1 MLNDYR
7 YIKIICIFLIVFL
20 YLESINIL
28 YLHNLQK
35 NNFNFENQEQN
46 YSDNLI
52 LAQPQKEKEELPLY
66 NSPFSS
72 QSIIYL
78 QEEVEQEHEETEQE
92 KEIYTLYASLT
103 DKEIELIE
111 LTVQHEVG
119 NFSKDYKKLIAAIIR
134 NRLESD
140 SFPNTISEVILAK
153 GQFSNGDYVGVNVD
167 IETQE
172 AVEEVFSMEESPH
185 LATYYY
191 NPELS
196 SYSSIYWFEYSGDIE
211 YLFSY
216 SEEDWGIVYTTRF
229 FI

>member
-1 MLNDYR
+1 MLNNYK

-20 YLESINIL
+20 CLESINIL

-35 NNFNFENQEQN
+35 NNSSFDKQEKTC
-46 YSDNLI
+46 SDNLI
-52 LAQPQKEKEELPLY
+52 LIQPQEEKEELSLY
-66 NSPFSS
+66 NSSFSS
-72 QSIIYL
+72 QNIVYL
-78 QEEVEQEHEETEQE
+78 QEEVEQEQKEE
-92 KEIYTLYASLT
+92 ICTLYTSLT
-103 DKEIELIE
+103 KEEIELIE

-140 SFPNTISEVILAK
+140 SFPNTISEVILAE

-216 SEEDWGIVYTTRF
+216 SEEDWGIIYTTRF

>member
-1 MLNDYR
+1 MLNNYK

-20 YLESINIL
+20 CLESINIL

-35 NNFNFENQEQN
+35 NNSSFDKQEKTC
-46 YSDNLI
+46 SDNLI
-52 LAQPQKEKEELPLY
+52 LIQPQEEKEELSLY
-66 NSPFSS
+66 NSSFSS
-72 QSIIYL
+72 QNIVYL
-78 QEEVEQEHEETEQE
+78 QEEVEQE
-92 KEIYTLYASLT
+92 KEICTLYTSLT
-103 DKEIELIE
+103 KEEIELIE

-153 GQFSNGDYVGVNVD
+153 GQFSNGDYAGVNVD

>member
-1 MLNDYR
+1 MLNNYK

-20 YLESINIL
+20 CLESINIL

-35 NNFNFENQEQN
+35 NNSSFDKQEKIC
-46 YSDNLI
+46 SDNLI
-52 LAQPQKEKEELPLY
+52 LIQPQEEKEELSLY
-66 NSPFSS
+66 NSSFSS
-72 QSIIYL
+72 QNIAYL
-78 QEEVEQEHEETEQE
+78 QEEVEQE
-92 KEIYTLYASLT
+92 KEICTLYTSLT
-103 DKEIELIE
+103 KEEIELIE

-140 SFPNTISEVILAK
+140 SFPNTISEVILAE

>member
-1 MLNDYR
+1 MLNDYK

-20 YLESINIL
+20 CLESINIL

-35 NNFNFENQEQN
+35 NNSSFDKQEKTC
-46 YSDNLI
+46 SDNLI
-52 LAQPQKEKEELPLY
+52 LIQPQEEKEELSLY
-66 NSPFSS
+66 NSSFSS
-72 QSIIYL
+72 QNIVYL
-78 QEEVEQEHEETEQE
+78 QEEVEQEQEE
-92 KEIYTLYASLT
+92 EICTLYTSLT
-103 DKEIELIE
+103 KEEIELIE

>member
-1 MLNDYR
+1 MLNNYK

-20 YLESINIL
+20 CLESINIL

-35 NNFNFENQEQN
+35 NNSSFDKQEKTC
-46 YSDNLI
+46 SDNLI
-52 LAQPQKEKEELPLY
+52 LIQPQEEKEELSLY
-66 NSPFSS
+66 NSSFSS
-72 QSIIYL
+72 QNIAYL
-78 QEEVEQEHEETEQE
+78 QEEVEQEE
-92 KEIYTLYASLT
+92 EIYTLYASLT
-103 DKEIELIE
+103 KEEIELIE

-140 SFPNTISEVILAK
+140 SFPNTISEVILAE

>member
-20 YLESINIL
+20 CLESINIL

-35 NNFNFENQEQN
+35 NNSSFDKQEKTC
-46 YSDNLI
+46 SDNLI
-52 LAQPQKEKEELPLY
+52 LIQPQEEKEELSLY
-66 NSPFSS
+66 NSSFSS
-72 QSIIYL
+72 QNIAYL
-78 QEEVEQEHEETEQE
+78 QEEVEQEEE
-92 KEIYTLYASLT
+92 ICTLYTSLT
-103 DKEIELIE
+103 KEEIELIE

>member
-1 MLNDYR
+1 MLNNYK

-20 YLESINIL
+20 CLESINIL

-35 NNFNFENQEQN
+35 NNSSFDKQEKIC
-46 YSDNLI
+46 SDNLI
-52 LAQPQKEKEELPLY
+52 LIQPQEEKEELY
-66 NSPFSS
+66 KDNSSFSS
-72 QSIIYL
+72 QNIVYL
-78 QEEVEQEHEETEQE
+78 QEEVEQEQKEE
-92 KEIYTLYASLT
+92 ICTLYTSLT
-103 DKEIELIE
+103 KEEIELIE

-140 SFPNTISEVILAK
+140 SFPNTISEVILAE

>member
-1 MLNDYR
+1 MLNNYK

-20 YLESINIL
+20 CLESINIL

-35 NNFNFENQEQN
+35 NNSSFDKQEKTC
-46 YSDNLI
+46 SDNLI
-52 LAQPQKEKEELPLY
+52 LIQPQKEKEELSLY
-66 NSPFSS
+66 NSSFSS
-72 QSIIYL
+72 QNIVYL
-78 QEEVEQEHEETEQE
+78 QEEVEQEEEMC
-92 KEIYTLYASLT
+92 TLYTSLT
-103 DKEIELIE
+103 QEEIELIE

-140 SFPNTISEVILAK
+140 SFPNTISEVILAE

-216 SEEDWGIVYTTRF
+216 SEEDWGIIYTTRF

>member
-1 MLNDYR
+1 MLNNYK

-20 YLESINIL
+20 CLESINIL

-35 NNFNFENQEQN
+35 NNSSFDKQEKIC
-46 YSDNLI
+46 SDNLI
-52 LAQPQKEKEELPLY
+52 LIQPQEKKEELY
-66 NSPFSS
+66 KDNSSFSS
-72 QSIIYL
+72 QNIVYL
-78 QEEVEQEHEETEQE
+78 QEEVEQEEE
-92 KEIYTLYASLT
+92 ICTLYTSLT
-103 DKEIELIE
+103 KEEIELIE

-140 SFPNTISEVILAK
+140 SFPNTISEVILAE

-216 SEEDWGIVYTTRF
+216 SEEDWGIIYTTRF

>member
-1 MLNDYR
+1 MLNNYK

-20 YLESINIL
+20 CLESINIL

-35 NNFNFENQEQN
+35 NNSSFDKQEKTC
-46 YSDNLI
+46 SDNLI
-52 LAQPQKEKEELPLY
+52 LIQPQEEKKELSLY
-66 NSPFSS
+66 NSSFSS
-72 QSIIYL
+72 QNIVYL
-78 QEEVEQEHEETEQE
+78 QEEVEQEE
-92 KEIYTLYASLT
+92 EIYTLYASLT
-103 DKEIELIE
+103 KEEIELIE

>member
-1 MLNDYR
+1 MLNDYK

-20 YLESINIL
+20 CLESINLL

-35 NNFNFENQEQN
+35 NNSSFDKQEKT

-52 LAQPQKEKEELPLY
+52 LIQPQEEKEELSLY
-66 NSPFSS
+66 NSSFSS
-72 QSIIYL
+72 QNIVYL
-78 QEEVEQEHEETEQE
+78 QEKVEQEQEE
-92 KEIYTLYASLT
+92 EICTLYTSLT
-103 DKEIELIE
+103 KEEIELIE

-196 SYSSIYWFEYSGDIE
+196 SYSSIYWFEHSGDIE

>member
-1 MLNDYR
+1 MLNNYK

-20 YLESINIL
+20 CLESINIL

-35 NNFNFENQEQN
+35 NNSSFDKQEKTC
-46 YSDNLI
+46 SDNLI
-52 LAQPQKEKEELPLY
+52 LIQPQEEKEELY
-66 NSPFSS
+66 KDNSSFSS
-72 QSIIYL
+72 QNIVYL
-78 QEEVEQEHEETEQE
+78 QEKVEQEQEE
-92 KEIYTLYASLT
+92 EICTLYTSLT
-103 DKEIELIE
+103 KEEIELIE

>member
-1 MLNDYR
+1 MLNNYK

-20 YLESINIL
+20 CLESINIL

-35 NNFNFENQEQN
+35 NNSSFDKQEKTC
-46 YSDNLI
+46 SDNLI
-52 LAQPQKEKEELPLY
+52 LIQPQEEKEELSLY
-66 NSPFSS
+66 NSSFSS
-72 QSIIYL
+72 QNIVYL
-78 QEEVEQEHEETEQE
+78 QEEVEQEQEE
-92 KEIYTLYASLT
+92 EICTLYTSLT
-103 DKEIELIE
+103 KEEIELIE

-140 SFPNTISEVILAK
+140 NFPNTISEVILAE

>member
-1 MLNDYR
+1 MLNNYK

-20 YLESINIL
+20 CLESINIL

-35 NNFNFENQEQN
+35 NNSSFDKQEKTC
-46 YSDNLI
+46 SDNLI
-52 LAQPQKEKEELPLY
+52 LIQPQEEKEELSLY
-66 NSPFSS
+66 NSSFSS
-72 QSIIYL
+72 QNIVYL
-78 QEEVEQEHEETEQE
+78 QEEVEQEQEE
-92 KEIYTLYASLT
+92 EICTLYTSLT
-103 DKEIELIE
+103 KEEIELIE

-140 SFPNTISEVILAK
+140 SFPNTISEVILAN

>member
-1 MLNDYR
+1 MLNNYK

-20 YLESINIL
+20 CLESINIL

-35 NNFNFENQEQN
+35 NNSSFDKQEKTC
-46 YSDNLI
+46 SDNLI
-52 LAQPQKEKEELPLY
+52 LIQPQEEKEELSLY
-66 NSPFSS
+66 NSSFSS
-72 QSIIYL
+72 QNIAYL
-78 QEEVEQEHEETEQE
+78 QEEVEQEEEMC
-92 KEIYTLYASLT
+92 TLYTSLT
-103 DKEIELIE
+103 KEEIELIE

>member
-1 MLNDYR
+1 MLNNYK

-20 YLESINIL
+20 CLESINIL

-35 NNFNFENQEQN
+35 NNSSFDKQEKTC
-46 YSDNLI
+46 SDNLI
-52 LAQPQKEKEELPLY
+52 LIQPQEEKEELSLY
-66 NSPFSS
+66 NSSFSS
-72 QSIIYL
+72 QNIVYL
-78 QEEVEQEHEETEQE
+78 QEEVEQEE
-92 KEIYTLYASLT
+92 EIYTLYASLT
-103 DKEIELIE
+103 KEEIELIE

>member
-1 MLNDYR
+1 MLNDYK

-20 YLESINIL
+20 CLESINIL

-35 NNFNFENQEQN
+35 NNSSFDKQEKTC
-46 YSDNLI
+46 SDNLI
-52 LAQPQKEKEELPLY
+52 LIQPQEEEKEELSLC
-66 NSPFSS
+66 NSSFSS
-72 QSIIYL
+72 QNIVYL
-78 QEEVEQEHEETEQE
+78 QEEVEQEEE
-92 KEIYTLYASLT
+92 ICTLYTSLT
-103 DKEIELIE
+103 KEEIELIE

-140 SFPNTISEVILAK
+140 SFPNTISEVILAE

>member
-1 MLNDYR
+1 MLNNYK
-7 YIKIICIFLIVFL
+7 YIKIICIFLIIFL
-20 YLESINIL
+20 CLESINIL

-35 NNFNFENQEQN
+35 NNSSFDKQEKTC
-46 YSDNLI
+46 SDNLI
-52 LAQPQKEKEELPLY
+52 LIQPQEEKEELSLY
-66 NSPFSS
+66 NSSFSS
-72 QSIIYL
+72 QNIVYL
-78 QEEVEQEHEETEQE
+78 QEEVEQEQEE
-92 KEIYTLYASLT
+92 EICTLYTSLT
-103 DKEIELIE
+103 KEEIELIE

-140 SFPNTISEVILAK
+140 SFPNTISEVILAE

>member
-1 MLNDYR
+1 MRLF
-7 YIKIICIFLIVFL
+7 FLFQ
-20 YLESINIL
+20 S
-28 YLHNLQK
+28 
-35 NNFNFENQEQN
+35 
-46 YSDNLI
+46 
-52 LAQPQKEKEELPLY
+52 
-66 NSPFSS
+66 FSS
-72 QSIIYL
+72 QNIVYF
-78 QEEVEQEHEETEQE
+78 QEEVEQE
-92 KEIYTLYASLT
+92 KEICTLYTSLT
-103 DKEIELIE
+103 KEEIELIE

-153 GQFSNGDYVGVNVD
+153 GQFSNGDYAGVNVD

-185 LATYYY
+185 PATYYY

-216 SEEDWGIVYTTRF
+216 SEEDWGIIYTTRF

>member
-1 MLNDYR
+1 MLNDYK
-7 YIKIICIFLIVFL
+7 YIKIICIFLIIL
-20 YLESINIL
+20 LCLESINIL
-28 YLHNLQK
+28 CLHNLQQNK
-35 NNFNFENQEQN
+35 SNFENQEQN
-46 YSDNLI
+46 YSDSFTLV
-52 LAQPQKEKEELPLY
+52 QTQEEKEELPLY
-66 NSPFSS
+66 NSSFSS
-72 QSIIYL
+72 QSVIYL
-78 QEEVEQEHEETEQE
+78 QEEVEQE
-92 KEIYTLYASLT
+92 KEICILYASLT
-103 DKEIELIE
+103 KEEIELIE

-140 SFPNTISEVILAK
+140 SFPNTISEVILAE

-191 NPELS
+191 NPALS

>member
-1 MLNDYR
+1 MLNNYK

-20 YLESINIL
+20 CLESINIL

-35 NNFNFENQEQN
+35 NNSSFDKQEKIC
-46 YSDNLI
+46 SDNLI
-52 LAQPQKEKEELPLY
+52 LIQPQEEKEELSLY
-66 NSPFSS
+66 NSSFSS
-72 QSIIYL
+72 QNIAYL
-78 QEEVEQEHEETEQE
+78 QEEVEQEQKEE
-92 KEIYTLYASLT
+92 ICTLYTSLT
-103 DKEIELIE
+103 KEEIELIE

-140 SFPNTISEVILAK
+140 SFPNTISEVILAE

>member
-1 MLNDYR
+1 MLNNYK

-20 YLESINIL
+20 CLESINIL

-35 NNFNFENQEQN
+35 NNSSFDKQEKTC
-46 YSDNLI
+46 SDNLI
-52 LAQPQKEKEELPLY
+52 LIQPQEEKEELSLY
-66 NSPFSS
+66 NSSFSS
-72 QSIIYL
+72 QNIVYL
-78 QEEVEQEHEETEQE
+78 QEEVEQE
-92 KEIYTLYASLT
+92 KEICTLYTSLT
-103 DKEIELIE
+103 KEEIELIE

-140 SFPNTISEVILAK
+140 SFPNTISEVILAN

>member
-1 MLNDYR
+1 MLNNYK

-20 YLESINIL
+20 CLESINIL

-35 NNFNFENQEQN
+35 NNSSFDKQEKTC
-46 YSDNLI
+46 SDNLI
-52 LAQPQKEKEELPLY
+52 LIQPQEEKEELSLY
-66 NSPFSS
+66 NSSFSS
-72 QSIIYL
+72 QNIVYL
-78 QEEVEQEHEETEQE
+78 QEKVEQEQEE
-92 KEIYTLYASLT
+92 EICTLYTSLT
-103 DKEIELIE
+103 KEEIELIE

-153 GQFSNGDYVGVNVD
+153 GQFSNGDYIGVNVD

>member
-1 MLNDYR
+1 MLNNYK

-20 YLESINIL
+20 CLESINIL

-35 NNFNFENQEQN
+35 NNSSFDKQEKTC
-46 YSDNLI
+46 SDNLI
-52 LAQPQKEKEELPLY
+52 LIQPQEEKEELSLY
-66 NSPFSS
+66 NSSFSS
-72 QSIIYL
+72 QNIVYL
-78 QEEVEQEHEETEQE
+78 QEEVEQEEEMC
-92 KEIYTLYASLT
+92 TLYTSLT
-103 DKEIELIE
+103 QEEIGLIE

-140 SFPNTISEVILAK
+140 SFPNTISEIILAK
-153 GQFSNGDYVGVNVD
+153 GQFSNGDYAGVNVD

>member
-1 MLNDYR
+1 MLNNYK

-20 YLESINIL
+20 CLESINIL

-35 NNFNFENQEQN
+35 NNSSFDKQEKIC
-46 YSDNLI
+46 SDNLI
-52 LAQPQKEKEELPLY
+52 LIQPQEEKEELSLY
-66 NSPFSS
+66 NSSFSS
-72 QSIIYL
+72 QNIVYL
-78 QEEVEQEHEETEQE
+78 QEKVEQEQEE
-92 KEIYTLYASLT
+92 EICTLYTSLT
-103 DKEIELIE
+103 KEEIELIE

>member
-1 MLNDYR
+1 MLNNYK

-20 YLESINIL
+20 CLESINIL

-35 NNFNFENQEQN
+35 NNSSFDKQEKSC
-46 YSDNLI
+46 SDNLM
-52 LAQPQKEKEELPLY
+52 LSEPQEEKEELSVY
-66 NSPFSS
+66 NSSFSS
-72 QSIIYL
+72 QNSVYL
-78 QEEVEQEHEETEQE
+78 QEEVEQE
-92 KEIYTLYASLT
+92 KEICTLYTSLT
-103 DKEIELIE
+103 KEEIELIE

>member
-1 MLNDYR
+1 MLNNYK

-20 YLESINIL
+20 CLESINIL

-35 NNFNFENQEQN
+35 NNSSFDKQEKTC
-46 YSDNLI
+46 SDNLI
-52 LAQPQKEKEELPLY
+52 LIQPQEEKEELSLY
-66 NSPFSS
+66 NSSFSS
-72 QSIIYL
+72 QNIVYL
-78 QEEVEQEHEETEQE
+78 QEEVEQEQEE
-92 KEIYTLYASLT
+92 EICTLYTSLT
-103 DKEIELIE
+103 KEEIELIE

-140 SFPNTISEVILAK
+140 SFPNTISEVILAE

-216 SEEDWGIVYTTRF
+216 SEEDWGIIYTTRF

>member
-1 MLNDYR
+1 MLNNYK

-20 YLESINIL
+20 CLESINIL

-35 NNFNFENQEQN
+35 NNSSFDKQEKTC
-46 YSDNLI
+46 SDNLI
-52 LAQPQKEKEELPLY
+52 LIQPQEEKEELSLY
-66 NSPFSS
+66 NSSFSS
-72 QSIIYL
+72 QNIVYL
-78 QEEVEQEHEETEQE
+78 QEEVEQEQKEE
-92 KEIYTLYASLT
+92 ICTLYTSLT
-103 DKEIELIE
+103 KEEIELIE

-140 SFPNTISEVILAK
+140 SFPNTISEVILAE

-196 SYSSIYWFEYSGDIE
+196 SYSSISWFEYSGDIE

>member
-1 MLNDYR
+1 MLNDYK

-20 YLESINIL
+20 CLESINIL

-35 NNFNFENQEQN
+35 NNSSFDKQEKTC
-46 YSDNLI
+46 SDNLI
-52 LAQPQKEKEELPLY
+52 LIQPQEEKEELSLY
-66 NSPFSS
+66 NSSFSS
-72 QSIIYL
+72 QNIAYL
-78 QEEVEQEHEETEQE
+78 QEEVEQEE
-92 KEIYTLYASLT
+92 EIYTLYASLT
-103 DKEIELIE
+103 KEEIELIE

-216 SEEDWGIVYTTRF
+216 SEEAWGIVYTTRF

>member
-1 MLNDYR
+1 MLNNYK

-20 YLESINIL
+20 CLESINIL

-35 NNFNFENQEQN
+35 NNSSFDKQEKTC
-46 YSDNLI
+46 SDNLI
-52 LAQPQKEKEELPLY
+52 LIQPQEEKEELSLY
-66 NSPFSS
+66 NSSFSS
-72 QSIIYL
+72 QNIVYL
-78 QEEVEQEHEETEQE
+78 QEKVEQEQEE
-92 KEIYTLYASLT
+92 EICTLYTSLT
-103 DKEIELIE
+103 KEEIELIE

-140 SFPNTISEVILAK
+140 SFPNTVSEVILAK
-153 GQFSNGDYVGVNVD
+153 GQFSNSDYAGVNVD

>member
-1 MLNDYR
+1 MLNNYK

-20 YLESINIL
+20 CLESINIL

-35 NNFNFENQEQN
+35 NNSSFDKQEKTC
-46 YSDNLI
+46 SDNLI
-52 LAQPQKEKEELPLY
+52 LIQPQEEKEELSLY
-66 NSPFSS
+66 NSSFSS
-72 QSIIYL
+72 QNIVYL
-78 QEEVEQEHEETEQE
+78 QEEVEQEEE
-92 KEIYTLYASLT
+92 ICTLYTSLT
-103 DKEIELIE
+103 KEEIELIE

-211 YLFSY
+211 YLFSH
-216 SEEDWGIVYTTRF
+216 SEEDWGIIYTTRF

>member
-1 MLNDYR
+1 MLNNYK

-20 YLESINIL
+20 CLESINIL

-35 NNFNFENQEQN
+35 NNPSFDKQEKTC
-46 YSDNLI
+46 SDNLI
-52 LAQPQKEKEELPLY
+52 LIQPQKEKEELSLY
-66 NSPFSS
+66 NSSFSS
-72 QSIIYL
+72 QNIVYL
-78 QEEVEQEHEETEQE
+78 QEEVAEEMC
-92 KEIYTLYASLT
+92 TLYTSLT
-103 DKEIELIE
+103 QEEIELIE

-140 SFPNTISEVILAK
+140 SFPNTISEVILAE

-185 LATYYY
+185 SATYYY

>member
-1 MLNDYR
+1 MLNNYK

-20 YLESINIL
+20 CLESINIL

-35 NNFNFENQEQN
+35 NNSSFNKQEKIC
-46 YSDNLI
+46 SDNLI
-52 LAQPQKEKEELPLY
+52 LIQPQEEKEEELSLY
-66 NSPFSS
+66 SSSFSS
-72 QSIIYL
+72 QNIVYL
-78 QEEVEQEHEETEQE
+78 QEKVEQEQEE
-92 KEIYTLYASLT
+92 EICTLYTSLT
-103 DKEIELIE
+103 KEEIELIE

>member
-1 MLNDYR
+1 MLNDYK

-20 YLESINIL
+20 CLESVNIL
-28 YLHNLQK
+28 YLHNSQK
-35 NNFNFENQEQN
+35 NNSSFDKQEKTC
-46 YSDNLI
+46 SDNLI
-52 LAQPQKEKEELPLY
+52 LIQPQEEKEEELSLY
-66 NSPFSS
+66 NSSFSS
-72 QSIIYL
+72 QNIVYL
-78 QEEVEQEHEETEQE
+78 QEEVEQEQEE
-92 KEIYTLYASLT
+92 EICTLYTSLT
-103 DKEIELIE
+103 KEEIELIE

>member
-1 MLNDYR
+1 MLNDYK

-20 YLESINIL
+20 CLESINIL

-35 NNFNFENQEQN
+35 NNSSFDKQEKTC
-46 YSDNLI
+46 SDNLI
-52 LAQPQKEKEELPLY
+52 LIQPQKEKEELSLY
-66 NSPFSS
+66 NSSFSS
-72 QSIIYL
+72 QNIAYL
-78 QEEVEQEHEETEQE
+78 QEEVEQEE
-92 KEIYTLYASLT
+92 EIYTLYASLT
-103 DKEIELIE
+103 KEEIELIE

>member
-1 MLNDYR
+1 MLNNYK

-20 YLESINIL
+20 CLESINIL

-35 NNFNFENQEQN
+35 NNSSFDKQEKTC
-46 YSDNLI
+46 SDNLI
-52 LAQPQKEKEELPLY
+52 LIQPQKEKEELSLY
-66 NSPFSS
+66 NSSFSS
-72 QSIIYL
+72 QNIVYL
-78 QEEVEQEHEETEQE
+78 QEEVEQE
-92 KEIYTLYASLT
+92 KEICTLYTSLT
-103 DKEIELIE
+103 KEEIELIE

-140 SFPNTISEVILAK
+140 SFPNTISEVILAE

-216 SEEDWGIVYTTRF
+216 SEEDWGIIYTTRF

>member
-1 MLNDYR
+1 MLNNYK

-20 YLESINIL
+20 CLESINIL

-35 NNFNFENQEQN
+35 NNSSFDKQEKTC
-46 YSDNLI
+46 SDNLI
-52 LAQPQKEKEELPLY
+52 LIQPQEEKEELSLY
-66 NSPFSS
+66 NSSFSS
-72 QSIIYL
+72 QHIAYL
-78 QEEVEQEHEETEQE
+78 QEEVEQEEE
-92 KEIYTLYASLT
+92 ICTLYTSLT
-103 DKEIELIE
+103 KEEIELIE

>member
-1 MLNDYR
+1 MLNNYK

-20 YLESINIL
+20 CLESINIL

-35 NNFNFENQEQN
+35 NNSSFDKQEKIC
-46 YSDNLI
+46 SDNLI
-52 LAQPQKEKEELPLY
+52 LIQPQEKKEELSLY
-66 NSPFSS
+66 NSSFSS
-72 QSIIYL
+72 QNIVYL
-78 QEEVEQEHEETEQE
+78 QEKVEQEQEQKEE
-92 KEIYTLYASLT
+92 ICTLYTSLT
-103 DKEIELIE
+103 KEEIELIE

>member
-1 MLNDYR
+1 MLNNYK

-20 YLESINIL
+20 CLESINIL

-35 NNFNFENQEQN
+35 NNSSFDKQEKTC
-46 YSDNLI
+46 SDNLI
-52 LAQPQKEKEELPLY
+52 LIQPQEEKEELSLY
-66 NSPFSS
+66 NSSFSS
-72 QSIIYL
+72 QNIAYL
-78 QEEVEQEHEETEQE
+78 QEEVEPEE
-92 KEIYTLYASLT
+92 EICTLYTSLT
-103 DKEIELIE
+103 KEEIELIE

-140 SFPNTISEVILAK
+140 SFPNTISEVILAE